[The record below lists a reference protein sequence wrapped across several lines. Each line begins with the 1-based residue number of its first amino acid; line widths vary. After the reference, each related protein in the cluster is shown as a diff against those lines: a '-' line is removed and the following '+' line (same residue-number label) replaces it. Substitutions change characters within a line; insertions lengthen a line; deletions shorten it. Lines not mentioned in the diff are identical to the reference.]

1 MFGKLID
8 GKLIYAPNNYTKED
22 GSVIINFNESELFMK
37 MEGFKRVF
45 ENIPAFD
52 AATQEIKIA
61 RYEETSDNI
70 IIHFQVIDL
79 PTEPDPMEARVIAL
93 EEEIAITN
101 NALQDLILSTM
112 MLDEGGE
119 I

>member
-8 GKLIYAPNNYTKED
+8 GELIYAPKNYTKED
-22 GSVIINFNESELFMK
+22 GTVIINFNESELFMK

-45 ENIPAFD
+45 ENTPAFN

-70 IIHFQVIDL
+70 IIHYQVIDL
-79 PTEPDPMEARVIAL
+79 PTEPNPLEARIATL
-93 EEEIAITN
+93 EEEIEITN
-101 NALQDLILSTM
+101 AALQDLIVSTM

-119 I
+119 V